1 MKYFGLITVR
11 SDSTRLKKKCLLKF
25 GQVNVVEHVI
35 MRALKSNIIPIICT
49 TTNKSDSILQKI
61 SKKYKVQC
69 FRGSEKNKIKRWHDC
84 AKKNKINF
92 FHTIDADDPFFDSLT
107 IKKSLLKC
115 KSNYDIIFPSKIS
128 RSGGASEGYSFS
140 FEAISKLNELVKKLH
155 KNPDNI
161 DTEMIEKF
169 IDYKVFTTKI
179 LKGSKYELKKVR
191 LTLDYVED
199 YKMLLKVRDLCG
211 NFASRKKINNLLKKN
226 KDIIKI
232 NFFRNMHW
240 EKKQK
245 KLLSI

>member
-1 MKYFGLITVR
+1 MY
-11 SDSTRLKKKCLLKF
+11 
-25 GQVNVVEHVI
+25 
-35 MRALKSNIIPIICT
+35 A
-49 TTNKSDSILQKI
+49 
-61 SKKYKVQC
+61 
-69 FRGSEKNKIKRWHDC
+69 
-84 AKKNKINF
+84 
-92 FHTIDADDPFFDSLT
+92 
-107 IKKSLLKC
+107 
-115 KSNYDIIFPSKIS
+115 
-128 RSGGASEGYSFS
+128 
-140 FEAISKLNELVKKLH
+140 LH